1 MNNAFEKD
9 VKQIQKLVNNA
20 QKKTGNLMALNDGGA
35 MPDKKLQQTLEQTMG
50 YFESATLEL
59 RKLCER
65 HTPGIGVFGA
75 KPLAKQELPTG
86 SIEIAGCGW
95 VHMQI
100 NTLLPHCRY
109 QSPEWLSDTIRYLL
123 VKYMMETEFHLRFKK
138 LMVVIDEH
146 SNIHDRHVFDQDN
159 KGWKAVSNALKGLV
173 IDDDDQYHMSIILMS
188 EVSSENV
195 CHITL
200 MPPESAPQFFS
211 MHMSDRAYLPLEPS
225 VEVDMKTAYPFI
237 ERVRKTD
244 GSNVWKMLS
253 FQGFPAR

>member
-1 MNNAFEKD
+1 
-9 VKQIQKLVNNA
+9 
-20 QKKTGNLMALNDGGA
+20 

-65 HTPGIGVFGA
+65 HAPGIGVFGG

-95 VHMQI
+95 VHMKI

-123 VKYMMETEFHLRFKK
+123 TKYMTVTDLHVRFKRMM
-138 LMVVIDEH
+138 LVIDEH

-173 IDDDDQYHMSIILMS
+173 IEDDDQYHMSVVLMS
-188 EVSSENV
+188 QESNENV
-195 CHITL
+195 CHISL
-200 MPPESAPQFFS
+200 VFPEAAGEFFS
-211 MHMSDRAYLPLEPS
+211 MHMKGRAYQPLEPS

-244 GSNVWKMLS
+244 GSHVWDLLKL
-253 FQGFPAR
+253 QAFPSR

>member
-1 MNNAFEKD
+1 MNTYEND
-9 VKQIQKLVNNA
+9 VKRIQKLVNNA

-65 HTPGIGVFGA
+65 HAPGIGVFGG

-95 VHMQI
+95 VHMKI

-123 VKYMMETEFHLRFKK
+123 TKYMTVTDLHVRFKRMM
-138 LMVVIDEH
+138 LVIDEH

-159 KGWKAVSNALKGLV
+159 K
-173 IDDDDQYHMSIILMS
+173 
-188 EVSSENV
+188 
-195 CHITL
+195 
-200 MPPESAPQFFS
+200 
-211 MHMSDRAYLPLEPS
+211 
-225 VEVDMKTAYPFI
+225 
-237 ERVRKTD
+237 
-244 GSNVWKMLS
+244 
-253 FQGFPAR
+253 